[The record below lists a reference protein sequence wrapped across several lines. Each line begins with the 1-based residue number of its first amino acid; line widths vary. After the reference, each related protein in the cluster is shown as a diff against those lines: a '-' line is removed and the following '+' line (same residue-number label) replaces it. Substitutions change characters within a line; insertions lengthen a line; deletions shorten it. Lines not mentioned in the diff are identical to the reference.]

1 MPAINKPQVATLQH
15 PALARTRVGAL
26 STILAFTLGTASISA
41 CTPSVQ
47 VALPNEP
54 ININLNV
61 KIQHEILIKIDK
73 QLDDMFSESSGL
85 F

>member
-1 MPAINKPQVATLQH
+1 MVLLKTFSKTVLLTGL
-15 PALARTRVGAL
+15 VGVM
-26 STILAFTLGTASISA
+26 SA

-61 KIQHEILIKIDK
+61 KIQHEILIKVDK
-73 QLDDMFSESSGL
+73 QLDAMFSESSGL

>member
-1 MPAINKPQVATLQH
+1 MVLLKTFSKAVLLAGLVA
-15 PALARTRVGAL
+15 VV
-26 STILAFTLGTASISA
+26 SA

-61 KIQHEILIKIDK
+61 KIQHEILIKVDK
-73 QLDDMFSESSGL
+73 QLDAMFSESSGL

>member
-1 MPAINKPQVATLQH
+1 MISTNASLIKPWGKMLTTALAFSFAVATL
-15 PALARTRVGAL
+15 
-26 STILAFTLGTASISA
+26 SA

-47 VALPNEP
+47 IALPNEP

-73 QLDDMFSESSGL
+73 QLDNMFSETSGL

>member
-1 MPAINKPQVATLQH
+1 MSLTTYKQALLSSVDFSKSSINRTATYLT
-15 PALARTRVGAL
+15 AVTL
-26 STILAFTLGTASISA
+26 SIGIMSG

-61 KIQHEILIKIDK
+61 KIQHEILIKVDK
-73 QLDDMFSESSGL
+73 QLDNMFSESSGL

>member
-1 MPAINKPQVATLQH
+1 MKECRIFCFKQFNRSVLTSLLISLF
-15 PALARTRVGAL
+15 ALMSIGAM
-26 STILAFTLGTASISA
+26 SA

-47 VALPNEP
+47 VAAPEKP

-61 KIQHEILIKIDK
+61 KIQHEILIKVDK
-73 QLDDMFSESSGL
+73 QLDSMFSESSGL

>member
-1 MPAINKPQVATLQH
+1 M
-15 PALARTRVGAL
+15 L
-26 STILAFTLGTASISA
+26 STSLFSYKQSGKNLAFVLAFSLGVAHLSA

-73 QLDDMFSESSGL
+73 QLDNMFSSSSGL

>member
-1 MPAINKPQVATLQH
+1 MESSMLSHTTPMNLLTHQKKSLLSAFIIATF
-15 PALARTRVGAL
+15 
-26 STILAFTLGTASISA
+26 AFSSLTA

-73 QLDDMFSESSGL
+73 QLDNMFSSSSGL

>member
-1 MPAINKPQVATLQH
+1 MVLFKTFSKAVLLTGL
-15 PALARTRVGAL
+15 VGVV
-26 STILAFTLGTASISA
+26 SA

-61 KIQHEILIKIDK
+61 KIQHEILIKVDK
-73 QLDDMFSESSGL
+73 QLDAMFSESSGL